1 MTYKAPTC
9 VLFRPNQKFQ
19 SFGYEARDYYKNN
32 PNKEDLTKW
41 FYFEHFKMMLYKE
54 KDELSKDT
62 WLVESINVEGNSA
75 KKMKAVDVFAAV
87 IEFFKGHFL
96 KALQVSHGDC
106 VINQTGG
113 LGDSSSKTKTRKF
126 CNDDVHWVLTVPAI
140 LDLKA
145 KQFMRDAAEK
155 AGISTDQL
163 SLALEPEAASIHCR
177 QQPVGV
183 EQTGG
188 YKAIASMKEGDKY
201 IVFDQGG
208 GTTDIT
214 VHEVKGPN
222 SVKEIHQACGGHWG
236 GITVNGEFYK
246 FLVRLLG
253 GFVINDVKKHHSD
266 AYFELM
272 YNFEHAKICFK
283 EDTDKTTIR
292 IPVAWLETYKKSTR
306 QELIDVIPQ
315 TNFKNQIELK
325 HGKMRINHNPFALF
339 L

>member
-96 KALQVSHGDC
+96 KALQ
-106 VINQTGG
+106 
-113 LGDSSSKTKTRKF
+113 
-126 CNDDVHWVLTVPAI
+126 
-140 LDLKA
+140 
-145 KQFMRDAAEK
+145 